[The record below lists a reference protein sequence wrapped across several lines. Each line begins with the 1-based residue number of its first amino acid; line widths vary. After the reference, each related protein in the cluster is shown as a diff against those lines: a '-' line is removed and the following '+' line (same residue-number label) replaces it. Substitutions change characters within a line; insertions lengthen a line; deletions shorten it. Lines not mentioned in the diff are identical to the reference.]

1 MRCIN
6 CGANIPPEYV
16 SAIANNICPG
26 CNLEIMN
33 EATKELL
40 KELSDALAR
49 MPNDP
54 QGIAGWL
61 MSNYR
66 FQKMGDGKPV
76 EKFHRKGGGPSGD
89 FDESN
94 LKIAPGYNEL
104 IKRTDNIGKEELMK
118 TAQLAARGNELAARK
133 GGKLAEFASMIQG
146 VGAPYGDNTTN
157 EIPETTNEEKID
169 PEDQKSYL
177 ELKASGFDPFM
188 SSVPS
193 TMGSSEFESS
203 DIVSKL
209 ARVMSQDDKPIAYE
223 TALSQTDEGRK
234 QLQLDNLKRI
244 KAQDAVTGGGGGF
257 FRRA

>member
-1 MRCIN
+1 MRCMS
-6 CGANIPPEYV
+6 CGADIPPQFV
-16 SAIANNICPG
+16 HAIATNVCGG
-26 CNLEIMN
+26 CGGDIMN
-33 EATKELL
+33 EASQELL

-76 EKFHRKGGGPSGD
+76 EKFHRKGGGPGGD
-89 FDESN
+89 FDENN

-104 IKRTDNIGKEELMK
+104 IKRNDAIGKEELMK
-118 TAQLAARGNELAARK
+118 TAQLAARGNEFAARK
-133 GGKLAEFASMIQG
+133 GGKLAEFASMIQQ
-146 VGAPYGDNTTN
+146 VGDPYGDNTTS
-157 EIPETTNEEKID
+157 TVKEEQADGPVD

-177 ELKASGFDPFM
+177 ELKASGFDPFIA
-188 SSVPS
+188 SAPS
-193 TMGSSEFESS
+193 TMGSSEYESS

-209 ARVMSQDDKPIAYE
+209 ARVMSQDDKPIQYE
-223 TALSQTDEGRK
+223 IALSQTDEGRK
-234 QLQLDNLKRI
+234 QLQLDNFKRI
-244 KAQDAVTGGGGGF
+244 KAQDAVMGAGTGF

>member
-6 CGANIPPEYV
+6 CGANIPPEWV
-16 SAIANNICPG
+16 NAIQSNTCPG
-26 CNLEIMN
+26 CGGEIMN
-33 EATKELL
+33 TATQELL
-40 KELSDALAR
+40 QELTEAIKK

-76 EKFHRKGGGPSGD
+76 EKFHRKGGGPGGD
-89 FDESN
+89 FDENN

-104 IKRTDNIGKEELMK
+104 IKRNDAIGKEELMK

-133 GGKLAEFASMIQG
+133 GGKLAEFASMIQQ
-146 VGAPYGDNTTN
+146 VGDPYGDNTTS
-157 EIPETTNEEKID
+157 TVKEEKADDRVD

-177 ELKASGFDPFM
+177 ELKASGFDPFIA
-188 SSVPS
+188 SAPS

-209 ARVMSQDDKPIAYE
+209 ARVMSQDDKPIQYE
-223 TALSQTDEGRK
+223 IALSQTDEGRK
-234 QLQLDNLKRI
+234 QLQLDNFKRI
-244 KAQDAVTGGGGGF
+244 KAQDAVMGAGTGF

>member
-1 MRCIN
+1 MS
-6 CGANIPPEYV
+6 CGANIPPEWV
-16 SAIANNICPG
+16 NAIQSNICPG
-26 CNLEIMN
+26 CGGEIMN
-33 EATKELL
+33 TATQELL
-40 KELSDALAR
+40 QELTEAIKK

-76 EKFHRKGGGPSGD
+76 EKFHRKGGGPGD

-118 TAQLAARGNELAARK
+118 TAQLAERGKEFAARK
-133 GGKLAEFASMIQG
+133 GGKLAEFANMIQG
-146 VGAPYGDNTTN
+146 VGDPYGDNTTTD
-157 EIPETTNEEKID
+157 ITETSKEEKID

-234 QLQLDNLKRI
+234 QLQLDNFKRI